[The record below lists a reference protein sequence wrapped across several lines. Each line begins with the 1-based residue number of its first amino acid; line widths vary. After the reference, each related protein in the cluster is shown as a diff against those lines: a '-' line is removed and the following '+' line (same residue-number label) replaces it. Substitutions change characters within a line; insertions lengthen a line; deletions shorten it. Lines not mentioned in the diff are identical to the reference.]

1 MRAYHKSYQML
12 HTDPLLIGP
21 EKAQLNTSENSAIF
35 KLNPEK
41 GFGSLM
47 EKSQ

>member
-1 MRAYHKSYQML
+1 MKANSKSYQML
-12 HTDPLLIGP
+12 HTDPLSIGP
-21 EKAQLNTSENSAIF
+21 EKAQLNTKETSAIF

-41 GFGSLM
+41 GFVILM